1 MKKKF
6 TKLFR
11 DQNGLSYRITATAEL
26 TTYFSLTGDIYRW
39 FDSSN
44 CTAKEPITCG
54 CIHDHIAEHFP
65 ELRPYIKWHLC
76 GLEQPMHY
84 LANTIYHAG
93 DRDHNGLL
101 KGEKRQIINGRSG
114 EPCWEMVAYLD
125 GVRIPLYELKRLKD
139 SAEPPTQVPTL
150 AWEPLWR
157 VGEGKERELDY
168 ARSSA
173 IWPDATDEELT
184 APGLKERLEARLPAL
199 MEEFRKDMV
208 KLALMEVEAVA

>member
-1 MKKKF
+1 MRKKF

-44 CTAKEPITCG
+44 CTAKESITCG
-54 CIHDHIAEHFP
+54 CIHDDISKHFP
-65 ELRPYIKWHLC
+65 ELQPYIKWHLC
-76 GLEQPMHY
+76 GLTEPMHY
-84 LANTIYHAG
+84 IANTLYHAG
-93 DRDHNGLL
+93 NRDCHGLL
-101 KGEKRQIINGRSG
+101 KDEKRQIINGRTK
-114 EPCWEMVAYLD
+114 EPCWELVAYVD
-125 GVRIPLYELKRLKD
+125 GKRMPLYKLERMHD
-139 SAEPPTQVPTL
+139 SAEAPTQVPTL
-150 AWEPLWR
+150 VWEPLWR
-157 VGEGKERELDY
+157 IGEGKERELDY

-199 MEEFRKDMV
+199 MEEFHKDMA
-208 KLALMEVEAVA
+208 KLEMLEIN